1 MSRSSRRIPQSGA
14 LLAVLVAVALSL
26 VASTAAAAATLPTV
40 SIAVTKTTGAISG
53 SLESGAVNVV
63 TTDTGF
69 KEATVLLVRL
79 GAGVSFA
86 EAEAFAKTGIKGDP
100 NNVDSI
106 GSIVFDIEAN
116 PGTPNETQMELKA
129 GSYLLLVGGGKGEPA
144 IRQTFTVTAGAAPV
158 AMPAA
163 QAKVRSIDF
172 GFKGPSKLH
181 DGETVAFENEG
192 FLVHMDLAFPVK
204 NMKAAK
210 QVVAHL
216 ESGKEK
222 GLEKFIVGPPV
233 LFAGPLSHGATE
245 QETITAKPGVYVQ
258 VCFMETQDHRVH
270 TRLGMERIITI
281 TK

>member
-1 MSRSSRRIPQSGA
+1 MSRSSRRIPLSGA
-14 LLAVLVAVALSL
+14 LLAALVAAMSL
-26 VASTAAAAATLPTV
+26 VASTAAESATLPTA
-40 SIAVTKTTGAISG
+40 SIAVTKTTGTITG

-79 GAGVSFA
+79 GTGVSFA
-86 EAEAFAKTGIKGDP
+86 EAEAFAKSGIKGDP

-106 GSIVFDIEAN
+106 GSIVFDVEAN
-116 PGTPNETQMELKA
+116 PGTPNETQIELKA
-129 GSYLLLVGGGKGEPA
+129 GSYLLLVGGSRGEPA
-144 IRQTFTVTAGAAPV
+144 IRQTFTVAASAAPA

-163 QAKVRSIDF
+163 QAKVRSIEF
-172 GFKGPSKLH
+172 GFKGPNKLH

-192 FLVHMDLAFPVK
+192 FLVHMDLAIPVK
-204 NMKAAK
+204 SMKAAK
-210 QVVAHL
+210 QVMAHL
-216 ESGKEK
+216 KSGKEK
-222 GLEKFIVGPPV
+222 GLEKLIAGPPV
-233 LFAGPLSHGATE
+233 LFAGPVSHGVVQ